1 MLNAKQTAMINH
13 MYTPKF
19 LATLDD
25 QGRPNLV
32 IVTSFEF
39 YRDQLIMGNLFL
51 WKTARNLQQNPQL
64 ALLVIDQSLNYF
76 TIEGR
81 FTGFAETG
89 ELFDHLN
96 RGDMVRYNAYTGFRS
111 VGTVEMEAVS
121 PVGKL
126 NPGGMLWAYLK
137 GKAVRSE
144 PPRFPRA
151 VAEKFGVLKSIKVAA
166 YYSAGRF
173 QLVLLP
179 AVRVSG
185 DYLVAA
191 AALPLGTAYAA
202 NVITP
207 EVVSFQVKGTVEEK
221 GLKVE
226 QIFAAGLPVPG
237 KLIYQA

>member
-25 QGRPNLV
+25 RGRPNLV
-32 IVTSFEF
+32 IVTSFEYF
-39 YRDQLIMGNLFL
+39 RDRLIMGNLFL

-81 FTGFAETG
+81 FGGFAETG

-96 RGDMVRYNAYTGFRS
+96 RSDMVRYNAYTGFRS

-121 PVGKL
+121 PVKKL
-126 NPGGMLWAYLK
+126 NPAGMLWVYLK
-137 GKAVRSE
+137 GKAVKGK

-151 VAEKFGVLKSIKVAA
+151 VAEKFSVLKSIKVAA
-166 YYSAGRF
+166 YYREGRF
-173 QLVLLP
+173 HLVPLP

-185 DYLVAA
+185 DYLAA
-191 AALPLGTAYAA
+191 PVALPLGAPYAA

-207 EVVSFQVKGTVEEK
+207 QVVSFQVKGTVEQQ
-221 GLKVE
+221 GLKVN
-226 QIFAAGLPVPG
+226 QVYAAGLPVPG